1 MSENPAE
8 VLTGAAVLAVAI
20 GFAAYASQ
28 GLGLSRASDSY
39 LLHAS
44 FRSVEGITVG
54 TDVRMAG
61 VKVGSVTALE
71 LNPQTFMA
79 DAAVTVK
86 RGIEVPD
93 DSTIAVASEG
103 LLGGSFI
110 EIQPGGSPD
119 ILPAGGEI
127 EDTQGA
133 VSLITLLMKFVGAAA
148 DDPGGQGAANPAGD
162 AGGDTGGTAP

>member
-1 MSENPAE
+1 MSHNKTE
-8 VLTGAAVLAVAI
+8 VLTGAAVLLVAI

-28 GLGLSRASDSY
+28 GLGLGRATDAY
-39 LLHAS
+39 TLRAS
-44 FRSVEGITVG
+44 FRSVEGVTVG

-61 VKVGSVTALE
+61 VKVGSVSSLS

-79 DAAVTVK
+79 DAVVTVK
-86 RGIEVPD
+86 HGIEVPD

-110 EIQPGGSPD
+110 DIQPGGSVDVLAP
-119 ILPAGGEI
+119 GGEI

-133 VSLITLLMKFVGAAA
+133 VSLITLMMKFVG
-148 DDPGGQGAANPAGD
+148 GGD
-162 AGGDTGGTAP
+162 AAKSDQTPAPAERTAP

>member
-1 MSENPAE
+1 MSQNKIE

-28 GLGLSRASDSY
+28 GLGLGRTSDTY
-39 LLHAS
+39 TLRAS
-44 FRSVEGITVG
+44 FRSVEGVTVG

-61 VKVGSVTALE
+61 VKVGTVASLA
-71 LNPQTFMA
+71 LNPQTFLA
-79 DAAVTVK
+79 DAVVTVK
-86 RGIEVPD
+86 QGIEVPD

-110 EIQPGGSPD
+110 DIQPGGSTD
-119 ILPAGGEI
+119 VLPAGAEI

-133 VSLITLLMKFVGAAA
+133 VSLITLMMKFVG
-148 DDPGGQGAANPAGD
+148 
-162 AGGDTGGTAP
+162 GGDSAKSADKPTDTPASAAEGTAP